1 MQFSQFGTIRIAEK
15 WYVCA
20 KNIDIARNI
29 LPLERPKNSF
39 FRKKCTFLR
48 KECYKSAFRTFILL
62 KNAKIR
68 MSKDILLTV
77 FTHLRTNFMRQAQ
90 RILASEEDAEDVV
103 QDAFCKLWRS
113 NYSVKTENEAEA
125 LARTTIRNLSLD
137 ERRKQDVR
145 PQFTLDPERDAALQR
160 SAMEEMDIRER
171 FEQVEAIIETELSPS
186 EQRVMQLRE
195 YDERSFD
202 EIAHIMGISEAAVR
216 MKLSRAR
223 KKIRTIYIEQNKKEG
238 GTHDD

>member
-1 MQFSQFGTIRIAEK
+1 
-15 WYVCA
+15 
-20 KNIDIARNI
+20 
-29 LPLERPKNSF
+29 
-39 FRKKCTFLR
+39 
-48 KECYKSAFRTFILL
+48 
-62 KNAKIR
+62 

-113 NYSVKTENEAEA
+113 NYPVKTKNEAEA

-145 PQFTLDPERDAALQR
+145 PQFALDPERDAALQR

-202 EIAHIMGISEAAVR
+202 EIAHIMNISEAAVR